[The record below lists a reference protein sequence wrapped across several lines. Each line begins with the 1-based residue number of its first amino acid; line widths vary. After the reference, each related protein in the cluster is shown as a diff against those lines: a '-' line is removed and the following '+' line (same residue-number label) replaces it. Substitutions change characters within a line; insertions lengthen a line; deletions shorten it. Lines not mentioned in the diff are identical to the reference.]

1 MRQLVSMTE
10 PIFGLYTLFWSE
22 YILVSRYF
30 CQPNNMKKLKIAFLS
45 ASIIVFAIS
54 LFQDCFCT
62 NDCINSFSVLIT
74 GIFGIIVGGANLCW
88 LANPLLLVS
97 WIFFY
102 FNTKVSFVFSL
113 IASLISFM
121 FIFSTEVAIDEAG
134 TPRQIENLEFG
145 YWLWL
150 FSMLIILIGNS
161 AQIYFRYSTKKTSAN
176 S

>member
-1 MRQLVSMTE
+1 
-10 PIFGLYTLFWSE
+10 
-22 YILVSRYF
+22 
-30 CQPNNMKKLKIAFLS
+30 MKKLKITFLS
-45 ASIIVFAIS
+45 ASIIVFGIS

-62 NDCINSFSVLIT
+62 NDCVNSFSALIT

-97 WIFFY
+97 WIFF
-102 FNTKVSFVFSL
+102 FFKTKVSFVFSL
-113 IASLISFM
+113 IAFLISFM

-134 TPRQIENLEFG
+134 TPRQIQNLESG

-161 AQIYFRYSTKKTSAN
+161 AQIYFSNSTKKTSDN
-176 S
+176 NGFVRFGF

>member
-1 MRQLVSMTE
+1 
-10 PIFGLYTLFWSE
+10 
-22 YILVSRYF
+22 
-30 CQPNNMKKLKIAFLS
+30 MKKLKIIFLS
-45 ASIIVFAIS
+45 ASIIVFGIS

-62 NDCINSFSVLIT
+62 NDCINSFSALIT
-74 GIFGIIVGGANLCW
+74 GIFGIIVGGSNLCW

-134 TPRQIENLEFG
+134 TPRQIQYLESG
-145 YWLWL
+145 YWLWQ

-161 AQIYFRYSTKKTSAN
+161 AQIYFEYSTKKRQLTASKQ
-176 S
+176 